1 MSGIL
6 RPAGAGL
13 VVLVASAMAATQA
26 MAACEGGY
34 PTKPVTIIVP
44 FPAGSAT
51 DTAARRIGESLRQSL
66 GQNFLVENVPGA
78 DGTVAARRAADAE
91 ADGYTL
97 FVTTNTTHAV
107 NPSVYRELPYDPVKD
122 FAPVGGIMRI
132 SYLLAVPATSPH
144 KSFDEFRAAAQAGGT
159 PMTYGSGNMGG
170 QVSGELLRQRLGI
183 DLVNVPYRGTPQG
196 LADLAGGRIDI
207 FFPDP
212 ASALGLIDQIR
223 ILGVTGPKRVG
234 SMPDIPT
241 LAEQGVEDFSVAA
254 WVVAFAP
261 DGTPDAVVSC
271 LNTSLNAALADQE
284 TVDFIGSIG
293 GEVMRMTPA
302 ELGGFVSD
310 EIVRWKELVEVA
322 KIEKR

>member
-1 MSGIL
+1 MFGVL
-6 RPAGAGL
+6 RPAGVSLAALLAG
-13 VVLVASAMAATQA
+13 MAGATA
-26 MAACEGGY
+26 AHAACEGGY
-34 PTKPVTIIVP
+34 PSKPVTIIVP

-51 DTAARRIGESLRQSL
+51 DTAARRIGEGLRQSL
-66 GQNFLVENVPGA
+66 GQNFLVENAPGA
-78 DGTVAARRAADAE
+78 DGTVAARRVADAPP
-91 ADGYTL
+91 DGYTL

-107 NPSVYRELPYDPVKD
+107 NPSVYRQLPYDPVKD

-144 KSFDEFRAAAQAGGT
+144 KTFDEFRAAAKAST
-159 PMTYGSGNMGG
+159 KPLTYGSGNMGG

-196 LADLAGGRIDI
+196 LADLAGGRIDV

-223 ILGVTGPKRVG
+223 VLGVTGPKRVG
-234 SMPDIPT
+234 SMPDVPT
-241 LAEQGVEDFSVAA
+241 LEEQGVENYGVAA
-254 WVVAFAP
+254 WVAAFAP
-261 DGTPDAVVSC
+261 DGTPDAVLNC
-271 LNTSLNAALADQE
+271 LNSSLNAALADPATIE
-284 TVDFIGSIG
+284 FIGSIG
-293 GEVMRMTPA
+293 GEIMATTPA
-302 ELGGFVSD
+302 ELGAFVSD